1 MRTITTILL
10 ALVFTTA
17 QADGYKEAMQQALQS
32 FAECQTVSDYNQAA
46 NTFQRIA
53 NAEAEEW
60 LPLYYHAHCYILM
73 GFRPNEGADKQDAYL
88 DVAQKSIDKM
98 LEINANESE
107 IYTLQSLLH
116 TARLVIDPMNRG
128 QKMMVAS
135 GQAISKALALNPENP
150 RAQYMLL
157 SNEVG
162 TAQFFGKDVSEYCD
176 RINQLYANWDSMNQM
191 PELYPSW
198 GKGQVAGLKK
208 NCQ

>member
-1 MRTITTILL
+1 MRTITTLLL
-10 ALVFTTA
+10 ALFITTA
-17 QADGYKEAMQQALQS
+17 QADGYKEAMTEALQA
-32 FAECQTVSDYNQAA
+32 FAECQTVDDYKAAA

-53 NAEAEEW
+53 HAEPNAW

-73 GFRPNEGADKQDAYL
+73 GFRPSEGAEKQDAYL
-88 DVAQKSIDKM
+88 DEAQKSIDRM
-98 LEINANESE
+98 LEINELESE

-116 TARLVIDPMNRG
+116 TARLVIDPMSRG

-135 GQAISKALALNPENP
+135 GQAIRKALALNPENP

-162 TAQFFGKDVSEYCD
+162 TARFFGKDASDYCD
-176 RINQLYANWDSMNQM
+176 RINQLYANWDALNQVE
-191 PELYPSW
+191 ELHPAW